1 MKIALLTPS
10 FLPKVGGAQIF
21 SHNISIALN
30 NLGHD
35 VDVYVPKHNFDELN
49 KNFRKLLKPLP
60 KYFYTLP
67 RIMPTLGTYF
77 SQKYLS
83 YIQKKNKYDVW
94 LIITTYPSGI
104 IASSLK
110 KDTTLI
116 LRASGEDIQKSEKLN
131 YGVRLNNKKES
142 EIKKTIQSYNSLV
155 ALTKSVV
162 NDFIDLDASIESIE
176 IIPNGV
182 DLKLFQMTQTVENI
196 RKKLTWPIDIP
207 IILTTGRNHPKKGND
222 LIPEIAYKIKN
233 CGIEF
238 KWYIVGKGSEQIN
251 DKIKHL
257 KLEKYIITLPPI
269 IPTASN
275 NNDWRFPNQKLVE
288 MYQAA
293 DIFAFPSLLE
303 TFGMVQLEAM
313 AAGTAVIS
321 TDAPGCKDVINDGI
335 NGLQARAG
343 DIDHFAYQLNRL
355 LNDQHLREKL
365 IKNALEFVED
375 YKWENIAKNYEN
387 LFLKFIK

>member
-1 MKIALLTPS
+1 M
-10 FLPKVGGAQIF
+10 
-21 SHNISIALN
+21 
-30 NLGHD
+30 
-35 VDVYVPKHNFDELN
+35 
-49 KNFRKLLKPLP
+49 
-60 KYFYTLP
+60 
-67 RIMPTLGTYF
+67 
-77 SQKYLS
+77 
-83 YIQKKNKYDVW
+83 
-94 LIITTYPSGI
+94 
-104 IASSLK
+104 
-110 KDTTLI
+110 
-116 LRASGEDIQKSEKLN
+116 
-131 YGVRLNNKKES
+131 
-142 EIKKTIQSYNSLV
+142 
-155 ALTKSVV
+155 
-162 NDFIDLDASIESIE
+162 
-176 IIPNGV
+176 

-207 IILTTGRNHPKKGND
+207 IILTTGRNHPKKGYD